1 MAPEGPAR
9 GARGGATRGRGYR
22 PRRGG
27 SARGG
32 RGGAAAAASNDAPE
46 ADMSDAAATA
56 PAPPTETQTRPDTG
70 ATDTPSNPQPDPTAG
85 ASTTRPAAARP
96 TPARAGASGAAKF
109 LPRAV
114 RRSQLDREAIAQ
126 KESQKQED
134 KVAQDARLR
143 RGGRGRGGGGG
154 RRARGGAPGGYQDRI
169 IRGGAGGFASMIEAT
184 SSRGSSSGF
193 GRLYDYGSA
202 GGSGGGG
209 GGGGGGSWAGGGVKS
224 EGGPSGFSSESS
236 RPTGRRMNTD
246 KIVEYVVI
254 EDEEQQV
261 KSKEGTPVLLPKGM
275 QRNDPKE
282 PDQPEIAT
290 TAEVEAADRGEAIVT
305 ISSGG
310 SEDDEDVFF
319 NDADVEM
326 RDDERQWP
334 GVKPESRVKVEGEEV
349 NEIDTLTMKKASK
362 KAEQKAKK
370 LQKKYKDPEDQLAAE
385 TLTFQRR
392 LFGVES
398 DGESDTEAQEARTP
412 RKPAIIDGNL
422 YMFQFPPVLPPLH
435 VVERTQKPL
444 VKDEPND
451 DMVMLNAPDHK
462 NDKPVDLTA
471 ADDFSTIKQE
481 EGAAAAA
488 AAASTNQPGEQQPS
502 GYLGKLII
510 RRSGKMQIDYGGML
524 FDCESGIPV
533 EFLRTAVLTE
543 MDDEKKP
550 DGYAGTAYG
559 MGQIAGKFV
568 SVPKWSDEE
577 EWVVDPSE
585 LPPNGVG
592 AAGGVT
598 ER

>member
-1 MAPEGPAR
+1 MGD
-9 GARGGATRGRGYR
+9 AT
-22 PRRGG
+22 
-27 SARGG
+27 
-32 RGGAAAAASNDAPE
+32 AAAAA
-46 ADMSDAAATA
+46 AAA
-56 PAPPTETQTRPDTG
+56 PTDTQTN
-70 ATDTPSNPQPDPTAG
+70 TDALSNPQTDSTPGSSTA
-85 ASTTRPAAARP
+85 RPVAARP
-96 TPARAGASGAAKF
+96 TPARAGAAGAAKF

-134 KVAQDARLR
+134 RAAQEARLR
-143 RGGRGRGGGGG
+143 RGGRGRGGG

-184 SSRGSSSGF
+184 ASRGSSSGF

-202 GGSGGGG
+202 GGSSGGGGSGSWGGGG
-209 GGGGGGSWAGGGVKS
+209 GGGVKL
-224 EGGPSGFSSESS
+224 EGGPSGFSTESS
-236 RPTGRRMNTD
+236 RPTGKRLNTD

-254 EDEEQQV
+254 EDEEEQV
-261 KSKEGTPVLLPKGM
+261 KSKEGAAVLLPKGM
-275 QRNDPKE
+275 QRDDPKE
-282 PDQPEIAT
+282 PDQPVIAT
-290 TAEVEAADRGEAIVT
+290 AEEVEAADRGET
-305 ISSGG
+305 IIPVSSGG
-310 SEDDEDVFF
+310 SEADEADDDVFF

-334 GVKPESRVKVEGEEV
+334 GAKPESRVKVEGEEV
-349 NEIDTLTMKKASK
+349 NEIDTLTMKKATK

-370 LQKKYKDPEDQLAAE
+370 LKTKYKDPEDQLAAE
-385 TLTFQRR
+385 TLAFQRR

-398 DGESDTEAQEARTP
+398 DEDSDSDAPREVKAP

-435 VVERTQKPL
+435 VVERTQNSHDL

-451 DMVMLNAPDHK
+451 DMVMLDAPDH
-462 NDKPVDLTA
+462 KPVDLTA
-471 ADDFSTIKQE
+471 ADDFNTIKKE
-481 EGAAAAA
+481 EGAANVARNPSQSDEA
-488 AAASTNQPGEQQPS
+488 PS
-502 GYLGKLII
+502 GFLGKLII
-510 RRSGKMQIDYGGML
+510 RKSGKMQIDYGGMI

-543 MDDEKKP
+543 MDDEKKT

-592 AAGGVT
+592 AA
-598 ER
+598 ENA

>member
-9 GARGGATRGRGYR
+9 GARGGVARGRGA
-22 PRRGG
+22 PRR
-27 SARGG
+27 ARGG
-32 RGGAAAAASNDAPE
+32 RGGAATAAPRSDNNAPE
-46 ADMSDAAATA
+46 AEMGDATAAAPAA
-56 PAPPTETQTRPDTG
+56 PIHTQTN
-70 ATDTPSNPQPDPTAG
+70 TDAPSNPQPDSTPGPSTARPVVSRPTA
-85 ASTTRPAAARP
+85 
-96 TPARAGASGAAKF
+96 ARAGAAGAAKF

-134 KVAQDARLR
+134 RAAQEARLR
-143 RGGRGRGGGGG
+143 RGGRGRGGG

-184 SSRGSSSGF
+184 ASRGSSSGF

-202 GGSGGGG
+202 GGSS
-209 GGGGGGSWAGGGVKS
+209 GGGGGGSWGGGGGVKL
-224 EGGPSGFSSESS
+224 EGGPSGFSTESS
-236 RPTGRRMNTD
+236 RPTGKRLNTD

-254 EDEEQQV
+254 EDEEEQV
-261 KSKEGTPVLLPKGM
+261 KSKEGAAVLLPKGM
-275 QRNDPKE
+275 QRDDPKE
-282 PDQPEIAT
+282 PDQPVIAT
-290 TAEVEAADRGEAIVT
+290 AEEVEAADRGET
-305 ISSGG
+305 IIPVSSGG
-310 SEDDEDVFF
+310 SEADEADDDVFF

-334 GVKPESRVKVEGEEV
+334 GAKPESRVKVEGEEV
-349 NEIDTLTMKKASK
+349 NEIDTLTMKKATK

-370 LQKKYKDPEDQLAAE
+370 LKTKYKDPEDQLAAE
-385 TLTFQRR
+385 TLAFQRR

-398 DGESDTEAQEARTP
+398 DEDSDSDAPREVKAP

-435 VVERTQKPL
+435 VVERTQNPHNL

-451 DMVMLNAPDHK
+451 DMVMLDAPDH
-462 NDKPVDLTA
+462 KPVDLTA
-471 ADDFSTIKQE
+471 ADDFNTIKKE
-481 EGAAAAA
+481 EGAANAARNP
-488 AAASTNQPGEQQPS
+488 SQSGEAPS
-502 GYLGKLII
+502 GFLGKLII
-510 RRSGKMQIDYGGML
+510 RKSGKMQIDYGGMI

-543 MDDEKKP
+543 MDDEKKT

-592 AAGGVT
+592 AA
-598 ER
+598 EDA

>member
-1 MAPEGPAR
+1 MAPEGPTR
-9 GARGGATRGRGYR
+9 GARGGAARGRGSR

-27 SARGG
+27 AARGG
-32 RGGAAAAASNDAPE
+32 RGGAAAAGNDAPE
-46 ADMSDAAATA
+46 ADMGDAATA
-56 PAPPTETQTRPDTG
+56 APAAPTETQTRPDTG
-70 ATDTPSNPQPDPTAG
+70 ATDAPSNPQPDPTPS

-143 RGGRGRGGGGG
+143 RGGRGRGGG

-184 SSRGSSSGF
+184 SSRGS
-193 GRLYDYGSA
+193 
-202 GGSGGGG
+202 GG
-209 GGGGGGSWAGGGVKS
+209 GGGGGGSWGGGGVKS

-310 SEDDEDVFF
+310 SEEDEDVFF

-334 GVKPESRVKVEGEEV
+334 GAKPESRVKVEGEEV

-370 LQKKYKDPEDQLAAE
+370 LQKKYKDPEDQLATE
-385 TLTFQRR
+385 TLAFQRR

-422 YMFQFPPVLPPLH
+422 YIFQFPPVLPPLH
-435 VVERTQKPL
+435 VVERSQKPL

-451 DMVMLNAPDHK
+451 DMVMLDAPDHK

-481 EGAAAAA
+481 EGAAAHRAAGPAAAAA
-488 AAASTNQPGEQQPS
+488 AAASTNQPGEQPS

-510 RRSGKMQIDYGGML
+510 RKSGKMQIDYGGML

-592 AAGGVT
+592 AAGDVT